1 MFWHTQYLDEHVQ
14 TLLSTGTVGEH
25 FPYFKT
31 IHHKVSL
38 DVNIVICKVDRISR
52 YYLDMHYLGNRY
64 FTPPLSPFTG
74 GSNISRLLDFG
85 HIFIPVTMQ
94 RDTF

>member
-1 MFWHTQYLDEHVQ
+1 MNSGQLRVGKGYIMVTVGQQGELKENITELHNNILVLFWHTQYLVEHVQ

-52 YYLDMHYLGNRY
+52 YYLDMH
-64 FTPPLSPFTG
+64 
-74 GSNISRLLDFG
+74 
-85 HIFIPVTMQ
+85 
-94 RDTF
+94 